1 MESRVPSRRQMLG
14 LAASAATALRMA
26 NADPAPELSLS
37 IFSKHLHFVKDEA
50 LAEAALQIGVDG
62 VDLTVRGEGHVLPD
76 RVAADLPRLVAILR
90 KQNLKVPMVTTN
102 IVDARS
108 SHAEA
113 VVATCAKLGI
123 RNYRWVGFKYEADR
137 PILQQLDALKP
148 RVASLAALNR
158 KYGVRAM
165 YHTHS
170 GVGLVGAS
178 IWDLNY
184 LLKDFD
190 PEHVSVNYDVGHAT
204 IEGGYGGWINSF
216 HVTGPHLGGIA
227 LKDFAWGQDK
237 AGAWRARWRPVGEGM
252 VRFGEFFAMVRNR
265 KFSGPVQIH
274 FEYPLGGAESGKTEL
289 SLPASQVLNSMTADV
304 KRVREFYRAS
314 SDLGG
319 R

>member
-1 MESRVPSRRQMLG
+1 MQSHLTSRRLVLG
-14 LAASAATALRMA
+14 LAAASAVALRDA
-26 NADPAPELSLS
+26 GAAPAPELSIS
-37 IFSKHLHFVKDEA
+37 VFSKHLQFVRDEA

-62 VDLTVRGEGHVLPD
+62 VDLTVRGGGHVLPD
-76 RVAADLPRLVAILR
+76 RVATDLPRVVELLR

-102 IVDARS
+102 IVDAKS

-113 VVATCAKLGI
+113 VLATCAKLGI
-123 RNYRWVGFKYEADR
+123 RDYRWVGFKYEPDR
-137 PILQQLDALKP
+137 PILQQLDALKS
-148 RVASLAALNR
+148 RVAALASLNR

-190 PEHVSVNYDVGHAT
+190 PQLVSINYDVGHAT

-216 HVTGPHLGGIA
+216 HVTGPYLGGVA

-237 AGAWRARWRPVGEGM
+237 ASAWRARWKPVGEGM
-252 VRFGEFFAMVRNR
+252 VRFGEFFAMVRKRN
-265 KFSGPVQIH
+265 FSGPIQIH
-274 FEYPLGGAESGKTEL
+274 FEYPLGGAEAGKTEL
-289 SLPASQVLNSMTADV
+289 SLPASRVLESMKADV
-304 KRVREFYRAS
+304 KRVRDFYRAS
-314 SDLGG
+314 SDPGNC
-319 R
+319 